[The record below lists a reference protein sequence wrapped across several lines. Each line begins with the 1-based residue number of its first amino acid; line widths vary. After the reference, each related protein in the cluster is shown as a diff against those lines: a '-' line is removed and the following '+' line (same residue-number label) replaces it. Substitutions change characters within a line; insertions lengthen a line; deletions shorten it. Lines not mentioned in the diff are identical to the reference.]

1 MISET
6 MNNTVLITG
15 GSGGLGKAIVSAFC
29 KSGFRVV
36 LNYLSSDLVVK
47 EIVQTFG
54 SQIIPLK
61 ADVGRYSDV
70 SKIAGIIAE
79 NVGRINVI
87 INNAGITRD
96 ALLIKQTEA
105 EWDIV
110 LKTNLKGV
118 FNTIRAFAPLM
129 KDGGHII
136 NISSFSGIKGR
147 EGQTAYSA
155 SKSAL
160 IGLTKSAAAEL
171 AQYNIRVNAIV
182 PGYMPVGLG
191 KQTKVAMENAIRES
205 LLNCLSEPEEVSNFI
220 IYLIG
225 TKNITGQIFCLESR
239 IVW

>member
-1 MISET
+1 
-6 MNNTVLITG
+6 MNNIVLITG
-15 GSGGLGKAIVSAFC
+15 GAGGLGKAIVSAFC
-29 KSGFRVV
+29 KSRFRVV
-36 LNYLSSDLVVK
+36 LNYLSSDLVAQ

-54 SQIIPLK
+54 SQIIPIK
-61 ADVGRYSDV
+61 ADVSRYSDV
-70 SKIAGIIAE
+70 SKMAKIIIE
-79 NVGRINVI
+79 NFGKIDVI
-87 INNAGITRD
+87 INNAGITKD

-118 FNTIRAFAPLM
+118 FNTIRAFAPIM

-191 KQTKVAMENAIRES
+191 KHTKVAMGNAIMES
-205 LLNCLSEPEEVSNFI
+205 LLNCLSDPEEVSNFI

-225 TKNITGQIFCLESR
+225 TKNITGQTFCLESR